1 MEWLNYHHLLY
12 FWATAKEGGVGPAAE
27 RLRLTPQTISGQVR
41 ALEEALEEKLFVR
54 RGRRLALTEMGR
66 IVYDY
71 ADEIFGLGRELL
83 TAVRGRST
91 GRAPRLVVGVAQV
104 VPKLVAK
111 RLLEP
116 ALTGEPRVRLSC
128 REDATD
134 RLLAELA
141 AHRLDAVVLDAPV
154 PPGAPVR
161 AFNHLLGEC
170 GVTFFATPPLARK
183 LARRFPQS
191 LDGQPM
197 LLPSEDTAIR
207 RGLDEW
213 LRRAGIA
220 PDPVGDFDDSALLK
234 AFGQAGHGVFLAPSA
249 IADEVSTQY
258 GVSAIGHTDDVRERF
273 YVATTRRKL
282 EHPAVATIT
291 EAARREL
298 FAARPGG

>member
-41 ALEEALEEKLFVR
+41 ALEDALGEKLFAR

-66 IVYDY
+66 IAYDY

-91 GRAPRLVVGVAQV
+91 GRTPRLVVGVAQV
-104 VPKLVAK
+104 VPKLIAK
-111 RLLEP
+111 RLLDP
-116 ALTGEPRVRLSC
+116 ALARAERVRLTC

-134 RLLAELA
+134 RLLAGLA
-141 AHRLDAVVLDAPV
+141 AHRLDAVLLDAPV
-154 PPGAPVR
+154 PPGAEVR

-170 GVTFFATPPLARK
+170 GVTFFATPALARK
-183 LARRFPQS
+183 LKRGFPAS
-191 LDGQPM
+191 LHGQPM

-207 RGLDEW
+207 RGLDAW
-213 LRRAGIA
+213 LLGLGVA
-220 PDPVGDFDDSALLK
+220 PDPIGEFDDSALLK
-234 AFGQAGHGVFLAPSA
+234 AFGQAGHGAFLAPSA
-249 IADEVSTQY
+249 IAAEVATQY
-258 GVSAIGHTDDVRERF
+258 GVTPIGATEDLRERF
-273 YVATTRRKL
+273 YVATARRKL
-282 EHPAVATIT
+282 EHPAVAAIT

-298 FAARPGG
+298 FGAARG